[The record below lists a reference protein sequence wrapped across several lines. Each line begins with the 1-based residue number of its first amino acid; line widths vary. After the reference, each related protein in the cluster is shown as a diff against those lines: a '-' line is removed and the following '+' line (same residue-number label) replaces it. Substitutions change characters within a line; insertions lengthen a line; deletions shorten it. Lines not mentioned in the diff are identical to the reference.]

1 MRPAGEASGPPG
13 RRTPGPSGGGAR
25 PVRPSG
31 EGRPSGENR
40 TAESDSPDRIS
51 VRHAGMVK
59 TDRQEADVRLAES
72 VPAIRREAAAISV
85 PALREEGMTGEIPAG
100 MRWLLR

>member
-1 MRPAGEASGPPG
+1 M
-13 RRTPGPSGGGAR
+13 TAR
-25 PVRPSG
+25 PVRRRTVRYVRP
-31 EGRPSGENR
+31 EKAGRPAR
-40 TAESDSPDRIS
+40 TGPQRPDSPDRIS